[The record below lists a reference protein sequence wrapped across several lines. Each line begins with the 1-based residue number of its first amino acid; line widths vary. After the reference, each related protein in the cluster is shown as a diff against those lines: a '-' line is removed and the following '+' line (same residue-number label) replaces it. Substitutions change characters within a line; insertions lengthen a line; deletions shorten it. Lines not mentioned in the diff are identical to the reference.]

1 MDAIAGTLKDAIG
14 SVLEEARKVPPVQT
28 QNPTQHVV
36 IHSAEPPRPEPKM
49 AWVCACAA
57 VVSVISALFMGVLWL
72 DAKADVRQVEND
84 IKAIRAYI
92 NAGKVPVQ
100 PKGK

>member
-1 MDAIAGTLKDAIG
+1 MDAVIGTLRDAFG
-14 SVLEEARKVPPVQT
+14 GVLEEMRKAPPVQT

-36 IHSAEPPRPEPKM
+36 IERTDPPKPEPRM
-49 AWVCACAA
+49 AWICACAA
-57 VVSVISALFMGVLWL
+57 VVAVISALFMGVLWL

-92 NAGKVPVQ
+92 NAGKVPVSPQ
-100 PKGK
+100 RK